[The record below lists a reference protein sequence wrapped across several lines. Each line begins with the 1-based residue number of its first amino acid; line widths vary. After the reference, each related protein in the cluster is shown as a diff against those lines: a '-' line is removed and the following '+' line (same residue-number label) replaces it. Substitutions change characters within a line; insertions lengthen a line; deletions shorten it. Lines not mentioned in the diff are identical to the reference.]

1 MPFLKIFSN
10 YLQNLNKNVFLLAA
24 AQIFSMTAMNI
35 NIIVTGLA
43 GFLIAPYGWLSTFPL
58 SLQFIITMFATFPT
72 SLLMSVFG
80 RKIIFVIGAL
90 STSTGGI
97 LMAVALFQKLFFLF
111 CFGSILLGL
120 GHASSLFYRYAATET
135 VPNMAKPKA
144 MSLVLSAGLIAALL
158 GPKIYQVSAEIYLDS
173 LYAGSFIM
181 ISIVQLISI
190 PFILKIKIPLPLKT
204 SSGGRK
210 VSEIFFD
217 GSMIR
222 AVKKNL
228 TNFSST

>member
-90 STSTGGI
+90 STSVGGI

-111 CFGSILLGL
+111 CFGGVGVWDVTFLNPTLIL
-120 GHASSLFYRYAATET
+120 
-135 VPNMAKPKA
+135 
-144 MSLVLSAGLIAALL
+144 
-158 GPKIYQVSAEIYLDS
+158 
-173 LYAGSFIM
+173 
-181 ISIVQLISI
+181 
-190 PFILKIKIPLPLKT
+190 
-204 SSGGRK
+204 
-210 VSEIFFD
+210 IF
-217 GSMIR
+217 
-222 AVKKNL
+222 
-228 TNFSST
+228 